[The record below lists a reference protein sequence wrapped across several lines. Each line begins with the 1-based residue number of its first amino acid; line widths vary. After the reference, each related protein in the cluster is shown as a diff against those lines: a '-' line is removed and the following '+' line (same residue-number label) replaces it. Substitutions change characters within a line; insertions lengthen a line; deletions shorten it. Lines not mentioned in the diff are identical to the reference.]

1 LGYPGRS
8 WGDTEESKPK
18 FLAKGEANV
27 SVALELLELYQLEY
41 DDLKRIQSFGEEV
54 SVHVETVV
62 DDWYVWM
69 ESQPEYDEFFSEPA
83 TLNRVKRM
91 VQDYWRDFLKA
102 QVDEVHI
109 EKRTRI
115 GLTHARIGLPL
126 AVYFAAMNVLNS
138 LWLRVPS
145 ESQGGNLDIMESLT
159 KLVNLDTAVVV
170 IAYAEHT
177 NDMVREQSTALLEM
191 STPVTQIWDGILLIP
206 IVGIIDSKRSQD
218 IMNAALAKIAD
229 TQARVFIMAISGVAV
244 VDTAVANSLIKIT
257 KATRLMGCESII
269 SGVSPAIAQTIVD
282 LGINVG
288 TVKTTSTMRD
298 ALSGAFK
305 RMGMEIAYGS

>member
-1 LGYPGRS
+1 MS
-8 WGDTEESKPK
+8 T
-18 FLAKGEANV
+18 
-27 SVALELLELYQLEY
+27 ALELLELYQLEY
-41 DDLKRIQSFGEEV
+41 DDLKRIQSFGGGASAHIEA
-54 SVHVETVV
+54 VV
-62 DDWYVWM
+62 DDWYLWM
-69 ESQPEYDEFFSEPA
+69 EKQPEYDEFFADPMI
-83 TLNRVKRM
+83 LNRVKRM
-91 VQDYWRDFLKA
+91 VQDYWRDFLQA
-102 QVDEVHI
+102 QVDDIYV
-109 EKRTRI
+109 EKRNRI

-138 LWLRVPS
+138 LWLHVPN
-145 ESQGGNLDIMESLT
+145 EAEDDTLVLMESLT

-170 IAYAEHT
+170 IAYADYV
-177 NDMVREQSTALLEM
+177 NDTIREQSTALLEM

-218 IMNAALAKIAD
+218 IMNAALAKIAE
-229 TQARVFIMAISGVAV
+229 TQARVFIMDISGVAV
-244 VDTAVANSLIKIT
+244 VDTAVANYLIKIT

-288 TVKTTSTMRD
+288 TVKTTATMRD

-305 RMGMEIAYGS
+305 RMGMEITYGS

>member
-1 LGYPGRS
+1 MS
-8 WGDTEESKPK
+8 T
-18 FLAKGEANV
+18 
-27 SVALELLELYQLEY
+27 ALELLELYQLEY
-41 DDLKRIQSFGEEV
+41 DDLKHIQSFGGGASAHIEA
-54 SVHVETVV
+54 VV
-62 DDWYVWM
+62 DDWYIWM
-69 ESQPEYDEFFSEPA
+69 EKQPEYDEFFSDP
-83 TLNRVKRM
+83 TILNRVKHM
-91 VQDYWRDFLKA
+91 VQDYWRDFLEA
-102 QVDEVHI
+102 QVDDIYV

-138 LWLRVPS
+138 LWLHVPN
-145 ESQGGNLDIMESLT
+145 EAEDDTLVLMESLT

-170 IAYAEHT
+170 IAYADYV
-177 NDMVREQSTALLEM
+177 NDTIREQSTALLEM
-191 STPVTQIWDGILLIP
+191 STPVTQIWDGILLLP

-218 IMNAALAKIAD
+218 IMNAALAKIAE
-229 TQARVFIMAISGVAV
+229 TQARVFIMDISGVAV
-244 VDTAVANSLIKIT
+244 VDTAVANHLIKIT

-288 TVKTTSTMRD
+288 TVKTTATMRD

-305 RMGMEIAYGS
+305 RMGMEITYGS